1 MVAPTALFSLVMVYT
16 GTHNFFFFFVVMAYI
31 GAQSFVLI
39 PLTTYTLN
47 LNPSHIH
54 IRAWI

>member
-16 GTHNFFFFFVVMAYI
+16 GTHNFFFFVVMAYI